1 MKKCTKCGA
10 IQNDN
15 RHHCVDCGE
24 KLGKPLSKSEALEIE
39 EQLDNALDDMS
50 DRTEDFYVP
59 LRDKIMAVISV
70 LGIIAAI
77 ILLILVGRANN
88 QIEASIPDGVIVDRG
103 AGYTTIISDGEVD
116 YQYPSAYK
124 ERVDSAGIS
133 GLIALFCFAAAI
145 PMLTIPKVMWF
156 MTTLRYRIFFN
167 WDTTPSDFALFI
179 GKAITYILFASGII
193 GVLYGYWIFF

>member
-10 IQNDN
+10 IQNDS
-15 RHHCVDCGE
+15 RYYCIDCGE
-24 KLGKPLSKSEALEIE
+24 KLGKPLSKAEALEIE
-39 EQLDNALDDMS
+39 ERLDNTLDDMS

-70 LGIIAAI
+70 FGIIATVV
-77 ILLILVGRANN
+77 LLMLVGRANN
-88 QIEASIPDGVIVDRG
+88 GIEASIPDGVIVDRG
-103 AGYTTIISDGEVD
+103 AGFTTIISDGEID

-124 ERVDSAGIS
+124 ERIDNAGTSAI
-133 GLIALFCFAAAI
+133 IALLCFAMAI
-145 PMLTIPKVMWF
+145 PMLTIPKVLWF
-156 MTTLRYRIFFN
+156 MATLRYRIFFN

>member
-77 ILLILVGRANN
+77 ILLILCGQSKQSNRSIYSRWSHSRSWSWLYNYHFGR
-88 QIEASIPDGVIVDRG
+88 RG
-103 AGYTTIISDGEVD
+103 
-116 YQYPSAYK
+116 
-124 ERVDSAGIS
+124 
-133 GLIALFCFAAAI
+133 
-145 PMLTIPKVMWF
+145 
-156 MTTLRYRIFFN
+156 
-167 WDTTPSDFALFI
+167 
-179 GKAITYILFASGII
+179 
-193 GVLYGYWIFF
+193 